1 MPKNANLHNAKKA
14 KNDEFYTQLTD
25 IEKEMYHYREHF
37 RGKVIFCNCDDP
49 TWSNFW
55 RYFHLNFEFLGIK
68 KLISTHYDPDHPT
81 YKLEY
86 TGGNDYDIEA
96 GIRTDLKEN
105 GDFRSEECIE
115 LLKEADIVVT
125 NAPFSLW
132 RAHISQLVEYKKKF
146 IVIGNKNAVTYKEFF
161 PLLKEDKVWLGW
173 NASHGSMNFATS
185 IGGPANTSVPSY
197 WYTNLD
203 HPRRHE
209 PLTLFRS
216 YAAEPERYPK
226 YDNYDAINVD
236 KTANIPV
243 DYNGVMGVPISFL
256 DKYCPE
262 QFEIIGM
269 ESSAGYDPLIVG
281 LPLLI
286 KGDARPSIKGKTTY
300 ARIFIRSR

>member
-1 MPKNANLHNAKKA
+1 MAKNTNLHQAKKA

-96 GIRTDLKEN
+96 GVRTDLKGN

-132 RAHISQLVEYKKKF
+132 RTHISQLVEYMKKF

-161 PLLKEDKVWLGW
+161 PLLKEDRVWLGW
-173 NASHGSMNFATS
+173 NASHGSMTFATS
-185 IGGPANTSVPSY
+185 IGGPANTPVPSY

-209 PLTLFRS
+209 PPHALPQLCRR
-216 YAAEPERYPK
+216 AG
-226 YDNYDAINVD
+226 AISEVRQLRRHQCRQD
-236 KTANIPV
+236 C
-243 DYNGVMGVPISFL
+243 GH
-256 DKYCPE
+256 
-262 QFEIIGM
+262 
-269 ESSAGYDPLIVG
+269 SSG
-281 LPLLI
+281 L
-286 KGDARPSIKGKTTY
+286 
-300 ARIFIRSR
+300 